1 VDEGE
6 HSSGTRRRRPQ
17 TARVSPER
25 LAAKRGSAEEGL
37 VWLGRQP
44 ETRPSLLYWSLRLLA
59 RLVLFGAFRFRIE
72 TLGQEHIPPG
82 GYLLVGAT
90 HRGWM
95 DPFLV
100 LHALPAEP
108 RQWFLGSA
116 ATAFSSRWRE
126 RLLHRVGGMLPV
138 WRGGVGVEQ
147 HVAAATAVIG
157 NGGVFVVFPE
167 GGVIGPPDR
176 VSTFRVGAGL
186 IALRT
191 GATMVPLVMVGTR
204 ELYLGRRMASRI
216 LPPTNAHEL
225 LGASWDGRVPLPG
238 TRDELELARR
248 LTERL
253 EMLLG
258 PEVAALYPATI
269 DPPDRPRRL
278 RGLTWFLL
286 KRTPRDTVDAA

>member
-1 VDEGE
+1 
-6 HSSGTRRRRPQ
+6 
-17 TARVSPER
+17 
-25 LAAKRGSAEEGL
+25 
-37 VWLGRQP
+37 
-44 ETRPSLLYWSLRLLA
+44 
-59 RLVLFGAFRFRIE
+59 
-72 TLGQEHIPPG
+72 
-82 GYLLVGAT
+82 
-90 HRGWM
+90 M

-126 RLLHRVGGMLPV
+126 RILHRLGGMLPV

-147 HVAAATAVIG
+147 HIASATAVIR

-167 GGVIGPPDR
+167 GGIIGPPER
-176 VSTFRVGAGL
+176 ISTFRTGAGL

-191 GATMVPLVMVGTR
+191 DATIVPFVMVGTR
-204 ELYLGRRMASRI
+204 ELYLGRRMASRV
-216 LPPTNAHEL
+216 LPPTSARDL
-225 LGASWDGRVPLPG
+225 LGPAWDGRVPLPG

-253 EMLLG
+253 ETLLG
-258 PEVAALYPATI
+258 PEVEALYPSI
-269 DPPDRPRRL
+269 VDPPDRPRRL

-286 KRTPRDTVDAA
+286 KRQPRDDVAEA